1 MITVTGAMSRST
13 ATFGIRAKLRRTGH
27 PTAMATGTGSGP
39 GVGPGL
45 TIRHGVSR
53 LTITA
58 AGITSAA
65 GGAGAR
71 ARSLA
76 RQSMAPLLLV
86 SSVAA
91 LASESAGS
99 RWDSVNHSSPGSVAA
114 GIS

>member
-1 MITVTGAMSRST
+1 MITETGAMSLNT
-13 ATFGIRAKLRRTGH
+13 ATFGIRAKLGRTGL
-27 PTAMATGTGSGP
+27 PIAMAIGTGSALGA
-39 GVGPGL
+39 GPGL
-45 TIRHGVSR
+45 TIRHGVLR

-58 AGITSAA
+58 VGTISRVA
-65 GGAGAR
+65 GAGAR

-114 GIS
+114 G